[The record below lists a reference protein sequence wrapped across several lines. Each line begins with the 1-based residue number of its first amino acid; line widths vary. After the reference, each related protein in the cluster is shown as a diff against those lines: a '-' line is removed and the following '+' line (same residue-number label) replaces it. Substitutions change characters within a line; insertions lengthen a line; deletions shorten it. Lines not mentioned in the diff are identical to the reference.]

1 VSIEPK
7 SDGSKPQPTAQTLAL
22 QGFANTIVRGLLRTP
37 LISRVV
43 GRRLVVV
50 YVVGRKSGR
59 RFAVPVAYTKR
70 GNALLIGTPF
80 AWGRNL
86 QNGEPVDL
94 RLGGKRRVADV
105 EVFADEAGVVEQ
117 YAVMATDNRAFA
129 NFNKIGFDSDGHPSP
144 SDLHAAWV
152 GGARAFRLTP
162 RS

>member
-1 VSIEPK
+1 MSTKPQ

-37 LISRVV
+37 LISRAV

-59 RFAVPVAYTKR
+59 RFVVPVAYTQH
-70 GNALLIGTPF
+70 GDALLIGTPF

-86 QNGEPVDL
+86 RNGQPVDIRL
-94 RLGGKRRVADV
+94 RGKRRVADV
-105 EVFADEAGVVEQ
+105 EVFTDEEGVVEQ
-117 YAVMATDNRAFA
+117 YAVMSTDNRAFA
-129 NFNKIGFDSDGHPSP
+129 NFNKIGFDADGRPSA

-162 RS
+162 R